1 MPELP
6 EVESVRTSLE
16 RAEIRGRVAG
26 VWRSRKK
33 LRTGTQWRREKL
45 RTLLDA
51 QPGPIERRGKFI
63 VWHFDVG
70 GDAFG
75 WLVHLGMS
83 GRFVLADSTEPREPH
98 THVVVDFACGHQ
110 VRFVDPRRFGGM
122 RVAPLDTLLAEQ
134 PLSDLGPEP
143 LEPGFDG
150 DALERGAGTSKRA
163 LRDVLLDQRVVAGV
177 GNIYA
182 NEALFEA
189 GLHPLLPANR
199 LQSSAWSRL
208 ADAVVQVL
216 QRGVDN
222 GGTTLRDY
230 VDGDGQAGRNQH
242 ALNVYGRAGEACHR
256 CGETIRPFTHG
267 NRTGAFCPHDQARPR
282 ARRIP

>member
-6 EVESVRTSLE
+6 EVESVRRSIE
-16 RAEIRGRVAG
+16 RAGIVGPVVS

-33 LRTGTQWRREKL
+33 LRTGTQWRREQL
-45 RTLLDA
+45 RSLIAA

-63 VWHFDVG
+63 VWRFD
-70 GDAFG
+70 AIEPLG

-83 GRFVLADSTEPREPH
+83 GRFVLSDPDQPREPH

-122 RVAPLDTLLAEQ
+122 RVATIEALYGEP

-143 LEPGFDG
+143 LDSGFDG
-150 DALERGAGTSKRA
+150 AVLERGAGNSKRA
-163 LRDVLLDQRVVAGV
+163 LRDVLLDQTIVAGV

-189 GLHPLLPANR
+189 GLHPLLPAYR
-199 LQSSAWSRL
+199 LKDSAWERL
-208 ADAVVQVL
+208 ASAVVQVL
-216 QRGVDN
+216 QRGLDN

-230 VDGDGQAGRNQH
+230 RDADGLEGRNQH
-242 ALNVYGRAGEACHR
+242 ALNVYGRAGEPCHR

-267 NRTGAFCPHDQARPR
+267 NRNGAFCPHDQARPR
-282 ARRIP
+282 SRRIP